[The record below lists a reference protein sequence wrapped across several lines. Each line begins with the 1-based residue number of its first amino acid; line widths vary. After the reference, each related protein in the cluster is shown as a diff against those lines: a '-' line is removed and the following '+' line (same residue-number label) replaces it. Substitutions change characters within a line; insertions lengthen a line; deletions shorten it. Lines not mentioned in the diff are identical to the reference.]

1 MLIIYLLKM
10 QNPNLYSEVM
20 SINLFDSKISEYPLL
35 IKIAAL
41 ISLIALA
48 FIFITLL
55 IIYIN
60 RVKTAVRKRNEK
72 IAEHLIVKEL
82 SERFLI
88 YNTISEIPE
97 DELTYAVNKLK
108 ELKNTSLVF
117 RKTLVKILVHFKRNL
132 NGAIVEIIN
141 SAYLWLGLRGFSLSK
156 LKSRWWFTRTEG
168 LVELKEMNDIDSLP
182 EISRLMKDSN
192 IDVRITAY
200 SALIK
205 LKADNSFSFLR
216 EETSQL
222 SEWHQIFLL
231 DVIGTVPDLIIP
243 ELGSY
248 LEAKNT
254 SIVLLCIKAIIHY
267 KQFGAIPKMIDML
280 NHEDECVRNQL
291 INALGL
297 LNAEEAE
304 EKLTE
309 IYPGEHNKNKSQIL
323 IALGNISSGI
333 SLDFIKEK
341 FLKADHYLLLKS
353 AAEAIVSHS
362 NELKKDA
369 IASLPN
375 LDDEQKAMLKHF
387 QEPLNLYGIH

>member
-1 MLIIYLLKM
+1 M
-10 QNPNLYSEVM
+10 QNSNLYSEVM
-20 SINLFDSKISEYPLL
+20 SVNLFDNEIFDYPLL
-35 IKIAAL
+35 VKIAAL

-48 FIFITLL
+48 FIIITLL
-55 IIYIN
+55 IIYFN
-60 RVKTAVRKRNEK
+60 RIKTAARKKNEK
-72 IAEHLIVKEL
+72 IAERVIVKEL

-88 YNTISEIPE
+88 YNTIREIPE

-141 SAYLWLGLRGFSLSK
+141 SAYLWLGLREFSLSK

-168 LVELKEMNDIDSLP
+168 LVELKEMNDIDSLS
-182 EISRLMKDSN
+182 EISGLMKDSN
-192 IDVRITAY
+192 IDVRVTAY

-205 LKADNSFSFLR
+205 LKANNSFSFLR

-231 DVIGTVPDLIIP
+231 DVIGKVPDLVIA
-243 ELGSY
+243 ELGPY
-248 LEAKNT
+248 LETKNN
-254 SIVLLCIKAIIHY
+254 SIVLFCLKVIIHY
-267 KQFGAIPKMIDML
+267 KQFGAIPAMINML
-280 NHEDECVRNQL
+280 DHEDEQVRNQL

-304 EKLTE
+304 EKLIE
-309 IYPGEHNKNKSQIL
+309 IYSGEHNKNKSQIL
-323 IALGNISSGI
+323 TALGNISSGV

-341 FLKADHYLLLKS
+341 FLKADHYILLKS

-387 QEPLNLYGIH
+387 EEPLNLYGIH